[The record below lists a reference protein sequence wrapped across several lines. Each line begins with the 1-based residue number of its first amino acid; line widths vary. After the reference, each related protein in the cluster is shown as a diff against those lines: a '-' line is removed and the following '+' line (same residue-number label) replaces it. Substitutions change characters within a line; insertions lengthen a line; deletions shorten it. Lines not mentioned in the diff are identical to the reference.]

1 MYMWKK
7 RINYASID
15 NHNKLPQGVKK
26 IELLNIKIDFSN
38 FNKIWSAPNI
48 CEYLNSLEGNYYVL
62 KKISSMELTHE
73 DLQDTTIPQLLIDN
87 HQPLDKIFGIV
98 LFPIFNTQ
106 SISYILDPLK
116 NGYPVSLWYSENQNT
131 TQDNFYEYVKDN
143 KKTTYIIY
151 TNLLNVP
158 KNVEH
163 FVLNAIKYI
172 VMTKLNLL

>member
-1 MYMWKK
+1 M
-7 RINYASID
+7 
-15 NHNKLPQGVKK
+15 
-26 IELLNIKIDFSN
+26 
-38 FNKIWSAPNI
+38 
-48 CEYLNSLEGNYYVL
+48 
-62 KKISSMELTHE
+62 
-73 DLQDTTIPQLLIDN
+73 
-87 HQPLDKIFGIV
+87 DKIFGIV

-116 NGYPVSLWYSENQNT
+116 NGNPVSLWYSENQNT